1 MDNTFEKRK
10 KIIYDLICDD
20 FYVPMKIKEIAM
32 LLQIPRD
39 QREELKEV
47 LDALEAEGRISV
59 SKRGKYTKGQAR
71 RLTGMQGDLDLSAG
85 KGKKRMFLSRR
96 KTEAGPF
103 RGMRWSLSSPGIRT
117 ERIRTESGRKGRSS
131 AFCLTG
137 RSVSWACMKRAG
149 TMDLSDRT
157 TRGS

>member
-47 LDALEAEGRISV
+47 LDALEAEGR
-59 SKRGKYTKGQAR
+59 RGA
-71 RLTGMQGDLDLSAG
+71 
-85 KGKKRMFLSRR
+85 
-96 KTEAGPF
+96 
-103 RGMRWSLSSPGIRT
+103 
-117 ERIRTESGRKGRSS
+117 
-131 AFCLTG
+131 
-137 RSVSWACMKRAG
+137 
-149 TMDLSDRT
+149 
-157 TRGS
+157 

>member
-47 LDALEAEGRISV
+47 LDALEE
-59 SKRGKYTKGQAR
+59 
-71 RLTGMQGDLDLSAG
+71 
-85 KGKKRMFLSRR
+85 R
-96 KTEAGPF
+96 K
-103 RGMRWSLSSPGIRT
+103 
-117 ERIRTESGRKGRSS
+117 
-131 AFCLTG
+131 
-137 RSVSWACMKRAG
+137 VYQRAG
-149 TMDLSDRT
+149 EAPDRNLSGKCKGIWIYQPG
-157 TRGS
+157 RGRRGCFCRGGKQRRGLSGG